1 MKNKYQVEDLQLKSE
16 QRSKSLTINS
26 MQKSVTS
33 LSLILLGAG
42 ITVGTGY
49 LTSRAYSPNNSGASN
64 PAAISAAAIPGT
76 ATAQSSQPSAV
87 PNGLNFIADVARQV
101 SPAVVKINSSRTVAS
116 QGGDSFN
123 NPQLRQ
129 FFGFPPPEQ
138 GRQVERGSGSGFI
151 VNANGRILTNAHVV
165 DGADKVSVILN
176 DGRRFDGKVLGSDP
190 VTDLAVV
197 QVEATNLPTVSIGNS
212 DQLQP
217 GEWAIAIGNPLGL
230 DHTVTKGIISA
241 IGRSSSDIGEGN
253 KRIDFIQ
260 TDAAINPGNS
270 GGALLNSQGELIGIN
285 TAIFTGSRGSGSGNI
300 GIGFAINID
309 RVQPFIALAR
319 EGRAA
324 QTPTQESRIAG
335 SRRPPE
341 PITLNSRPVT
351 GNISRESNVLSSDN
365 SFYNIHSFEGRQGQ
379 RVEIEMSSQQFV
391 PYLFLLNP
399 DSQVLTQT
407 ENVPPNS
414 RTIRLSAVLPR
425 NGTYLILANT
435 STEGEIGNYNLRAS
449 VGGSAS
455 TPTPTTPPPTGRVIL
470 REQGMLDRQSA
481 RVLESDGSLYR
492 TYNIQ
497 GREGQTI
504 TIDLSSPD
512 FDTFLA
518 LLDEQGQVIDKNDD
532 VNDSSTNSQL
542 VVTLPRNG
550 TYRIIVN
557 ALEASGQGRF
567 TLIVR

>member
-270 GGALLNSQGELIGIN
+270 GGPLLNAKGEVIGIN
-285 TAIFTGSRGSGSGNI
+285 TAIIKGAN
-300 GIGFAINID
+300 GIGFAIPINSAQNIAEQLIQKGKVD
-309 RVQPFIALAR
+309 HAYLGIQMVDITPEVKQQVNSNPKAPIKLTVDQGVILMDIVPNSPAEKAGLKQGDVITKVNNQPVKDSTEVR
-319 EGRAA
+319 RAVSK
-324 QTPTQESRIAG
+324 SRIG
-335 SRRPPE
+335 SNL
-341 PITLNSRPVT
+341 TLEIQRGDRT
-351 GNISRESNVLSSDN
+351 QNVA
-365 SFYNIHSFEGRQGQ
+365 
-379 RVEIEMSSQQFV
+379 V
-391 PYLFLLNP
+391 
-399 DSQVLTQT
+399 QV
-407 ENVPPNS
+407 
-414 RTIRLSAVLPR
+414 
-425 NGTYLILANT
+425 G
-435 STEGEIGNYNLRAS
+435 
-449 VGGSAS
+449 
-455 TPTPTTPPPTGRVIL
+455 
-470 REQGMLDRQSA
+470 
-481 RVLESDGSLYR
+481 
-492 TYNIQ
+492 
-497 GREGQTI
+497 
-504 TIDLSSPD
+504 
-512 FDTFLA
+512 
-518 LLDEQGQVIDKNDD
+518 
-532 VNDSSTNSQL
+532 
-542 VVTLPRNG
+542 TLPK
-550 TYRIIVN
+550 
-557 ALEASGQGRF
+557 EQ
-567 TLIVR
+567 

>member
-1 MKNKYQVEDLQLKSE
+1 MKNKYQVEDIQLKSE

-42 ITVGTGY
+42 ITLGTGY
-49 LTSRAYSPNNSGASN
+49 LVSRTYSPSNPSANN
-64 PAAISAAAIPGT
+64 PAAISAATLPGT
-76 ATAQSSQPSAV
+76 TSNQSSQPSAV

-116 QGGDSFN
+116 QGGNSFN

-270 GGALLNSQGELIGIN
+270 GGPLLNAKGEVIGIN
-285 TAIFTGSRGSGSGNI
+285 TAIIKGAN
-300 GIGFAINID
+300 GIGFAIPINSAQSIAEQL
-309 RVQPFIALAR
+309 VQKGKVDHAYLGIQMVDITPEVKQQVNSNPNAPIKLTVDQGVILMEIIPNSPAEKAGLKQGDVITKVNNQPVKDSTEVR
-319 EGRAA
+319 RAVSKS
-324 QTPTQESRIAG
+324 QIG
-335 SRRPPE
+335 SDL
-341 PITLNSRPVT
+341 T
-351 GNISRESNVLSSDN
+351 
-365 SFYNIHSFEGRQGQ
+365 
-379 RVEIEMSSQQFV
+379 VEIKRGDRTQNV
-391 PYLFLLNP
+391 VV
-399 DSQVLTQT
+399 QV
-407 ENVPPNS
+407 
-414 RTIRLSAVLPR
+414 
-425 NGTYLILANT
+425 GTM
-435 STEGEIGNYNLRAS
+435 
-449 VGGSAS
+449 
-455 TPTPTTPPPTGRVIL
+455 PK
-470 REQGMLDRQSA
+470 EQ
-481 RVLESDGSLYR
+481 
-492 TYNIQ
+492 
-497 GREGQTI
+497 
-504 TIDLSSPD
+504 
-512 FDTFLA
+512 
-518 LLDEQGQVIDKNDD
+518 
-532 VNDSSTNSQL
+532 
-542 VVTLPRNG
+542 
-550 TYRIIVN
+550 
-557 ALEASGQGRF
+557 
-567 TLIVR
+567 